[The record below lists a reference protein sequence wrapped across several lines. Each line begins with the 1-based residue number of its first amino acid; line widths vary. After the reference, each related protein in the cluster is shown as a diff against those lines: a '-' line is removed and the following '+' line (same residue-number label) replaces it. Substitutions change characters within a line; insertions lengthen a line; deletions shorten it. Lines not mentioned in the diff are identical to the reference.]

1 MLGFETRLK
10 TYIVGINGARFLKSV
25 RDVRLTCASGVLC
38 EIAKRIGGNVEIDRD
53 CSRRAVSLSCEV
65 EFQMA
70 PNLPE
75 QPAARPHQ
83 QDFCRVSGGNSLP
96 NDENARSR
104 RNCEGGKDLDA
115 CHRPDSGLMATVNS
129 NSFGSKYL
137 RRHRLNHGLSSVQFA
152 TPFVVTR
159 RPIS

>member
-1 MLGFETRLK
+1 MFAEP
-10 TYIVGINGARFLKSV
+10 AHH
-25 RDVRLTCASGVLC
+25 AVLC
-38 EIAKRIGGNVEIDRD
+38 EIAKRIGRNVEIDRD

-96 NDENARSR
+96 NDENDYVGILLDLPEIAKAR
-104 RNCEGGKDLDA
+104 KIVIVLIVA
-115 CHRPDSGLMATVNS
+115 
-129 NSFGSKYL
+129 
-137 RRHRLNHGLSSVQFA
+137 
-152 TPFVVTR
+152 
-159 RPIS
+159 

>member
-1 MLGFETRLK
+1 M
-10 TYIVGINGARFLKSV
+10 
-25 RDVRLTCASGVLC
+25 LC
-38 EIAKRIGGNVEIDRD
+38 EIAKRIGRNVEIDRD

-129 NSFGSKYL
+129 NSFGSKVFAPAPPESQVIICPVRDTI
-137 RRHRLNHGLSSVQFA
+137 RRHTPSYFVGGLYANYRS
-152 TPFVVTR
+152 R
-159 RPIS
+159 RR